1 MKKISLY
8 LILILFFS
16 CMTTVEDYDISLDT
30 LILEEIEE
38 NIEKSELFK
47 VFQLLTYYENRTEDS
62 TFLETSRSNLNSLL
76 PKKLNEHFVNEDWN
90 NFFLTYNNLK
100 SLDFDLNVYNYNQIL
115 YKYITKNTEKTLL
128 KSGVLLGESKLN
140 YKKLTDEELINLSD
154 IYNKVSPIKDFDK
167 LNRELISRK
176 LPDLKEGNTGNYIDG
191 VITIFV
197 NKGISFNEGIGSRD
211 IVVGSGFF
219 IDKLGYAVTNY
230 HVIES
235 MVDPDYEGLSN
246 LYVKLNG
253 SIDKVPAK
261 VIGWD
266 PVLDLALIKVSA
278 IPTYVYSFSSNDK
291 LMIGE
296 KVTAL
301 GSPGGLG
308 STVTS
313 GIVSAINRSLL
324 ELGSVI
330 QIDSPINPGNSGG
343 PLIDSE
349 YKVSN
354 VVFAGIEEFEGV
366 NFAIPI
372 RYLKE
377 NLKSMYYGGQVKH
390 VWLGAGVVY
399 RKKQLEIVYI
409 KPGSP
414 AYYLGLE
421 KNDKIKSINGKE
433 FSSITQIQ
441 DYLMGFSPLEI
452 IDFQFIR
459 DGKVIDKKICLDE
472 RPDIAMESIINGD
485 TSDHLYIPLFGMDIK
500 FTGKILWN
508 KEYLINDVFPGTIAD
523 ELDLLPGDI
532 IEVKSWEYNDEFKV
546 VILQFIIQ
554 SQKEGFWEKSIQ
566 IVAPINVNFFI

>member
-8 LILILFFS
+8 LLLILFLS
-16 CMTTVEDYDISLDT
+16 CITTVEDFDISLDT

-38 NIEKSELFK
+38 TIEKSELFK

-62 TFLETSRSNLNSLL
+62 SFLEMSRNNLNSLF
-76 PKKLNEHFVNEDWN
+76 PKKLNDHYINEEWN

-100 SLDFDLNVYNYNQIL
+100 SLAFDLNEYDYNQIL
-115 YKYITKNTEKTLL
+115 FRYIVEKTEKTLL
-128 KSGVLLGESKLN
+128 KSGVILGESKLN
-140 YKKLTDEELINLSD
+140 YKELTDEELINLSGV
-154 IYNKVSPIKDFDK
+154 YNNVSPVQDFEK
-167 LNRELISRK
+167 LNNELFNRNILK
-176 LPDLKEGNTGNYIDG
+176 LIDENTGNYIDG

-197 NKGISFNEGIGSRD
+197 NRGISFNDGIGSRD

-266 PVLDLALIKVSA
+266 PILDLALIKVSA

-313 GIVSAINRSLL
+313 GIVSATDRVLL

-349 YKVSN
+349 NKVSN

-366 NFAIPI
+366 NFAIPV
-372 RYLKE
+372 RYLKQK
-377 NLKSMYYGGQVKH
+377 LKSMYGGGQVKH

-399 RKKQLEIVYI
+399 RKKLLEIVYI

-421 KNDKIKSINGKE
+421 KNDKIKSINGRN
-433 FSSITQIQ
+433 FNSIIEIQ

-459 DGKVIDKKICLDE
+459 DNNVINKKICLDE
-472 RPDIAMESIINGD
+472 RPDIAMDSIVNGD

-532 IEVKSWEYNDEFKV
+532 IEVKNWEYNDEYKV

-554 SQKEGFWEKSIQ
+554 SQKEGFWGKSIQ
-566 IVAPINVNFFI
+566 IVAPISVNFFI